1 MSAPDNPSTPDN
13 PNEEPTSIEPR
24 EDEPLLGRSGDVVQR
39 QDVPIYYNL
48 LTGAAVVAQA
58 GVWIL
63 VAIVWSGIF
72 SYPLILFSPHPLLN
86 TTAILIQVQA
96 ILVLQPTSTPKQK
109 ILGTYIHFFL
119 NILSILCF
127 IAAFIVIE
135 INKGDHP
142 RFTSPHGIMGLVTYI
157 FIILQ
162 ALTGIAQFFAPVLVF
177 GSVDN
182 GKKIYKYHRVFGYVL
197 LGLELGT
204 VIAATQTSFNLT
216 DLHIP
221 LWSVLVSVI
230 LVLLGVGSRIRKSK
244 FGFGR

>member
-1 MSAPDNPSTPDN
+1 MGRKFFPSSRNPKYD
-13 PNEEPTSIEPR
+13 
-24 EDEPLLGRSGDVVQR
+24 DG
-39 QDVPIYYNL
+39 L
-48 LTGAAVVAQA
+48 LT
-58 GVWIL
+58 
-63 VAIVWSGIF
+63 IVNDKSWWLSSGRVSSLTLYSSSHHIRYGCWPLAF
-72 SYPLILFSPHPLLN
+72 VSSSKSPRMLILAQLLN
-86 TTAILIQVQA
+86 STAILIQVQA
-96 ILVLQPTSTPKQK
+96 ILVLQPTSIPKQK

-162 ALTGIAQFFAPVLVF
+162 MLTGIAQFFAPVLVF

-197 LGLELGT
+197 LVLELGT
-204 VIAATQTSFNLT
+204 VVAATQTDFNLT

-221 LWSVLVSVI
+221 LWSVLVSAI

-244 FGFGR
+244 FGLGR